1 MTTSSAVAGA
11 PRTGSS
17 QGPDT
22 RVRRNAADAAVRR
35 TARYA
40 ELMRLPLACIDAA
53 TGTVL
58 GKSEPR
64 MLPLL
69 PGELR
74 RHLRGTAGVH
84 VLEHPLGATFV
95 WAPLPRSG
103 GLQPVALGFVVSRP
117 DAKEI
122 TLAAAEAGWSQEEL
136 REWASR
142 QKPCSAE
149 HLQVLMELA
158 VRQIDR
164 EIREADLQ
172 LEVAQLTTQL
182 EQTYEEISLLHNL
195 ARNLQISRSPS
206 DLAEMCLSRLHV
218 LTEAEGN
225 IIWIEERRGLSRS
238 FVQGELPFDEIGI
251 ARLIARFENSDWS
264 KPLVR
269 NRIEGTLLG
278 SDFPGL
284 RNIVLVPIA
293 EGSYRYGWI
302 ASVNRPGHREFGT
315 VEASLI
321 SSVATILGTHLR
333 NIDLYEQHNELLLR
347 FVKTLV
353 STLDAKDPYTRGH
366 SERVALIARRLGEE
380 MDLPEDELHDLYL
393 AGLLH
398 DIGKIGVDD
407 RILQKPGSLTEEEFR
422 KVQQHPMIGYMILQG
437 LHNLQ
442 RVLPGVRNHHE
453 AWNGKGYPDGLSGEE
468 IPLMARILAV
478 ADSYDAMGSD
488 RPYRPGM
495 PPEQIEEIFR
505 AGTGRQWDAR
515 IIDTYFA
522 IRDDVRRICATYSPA
537 NGNLLSALLENEV
550 PVPATG

>member
-1 MTTSSAVAGA
+1 MATSSAVAGA
-11 PRTGSS
+11 ARTASS

-22 RVRRNAADAAVRR
+22 PVRKNAADAAIRR
-35 TARYA
+35 TTRYA
-40 ELMRLPLACIDAA
+40 ELIRLPLACIDS
-53 TGTVL
+53 TSGTVL
-58 GKSEPR
+58 GRSEPR
-64 MLPLL
+64 MLTLL
-69 PGELR
+69 PAEVR
-74 RHLRGTAGVH
+74 RQLHGTSGAR

-95 WAPLPRSG
+95 WTSLPRSG
-103 GLQPVALGFVVSRP
+103 GLQPVALGFVASRP

-136 REWASR
+136 REWAAR
-142 QKPCSAE
+142 QKPCSPE
-149 HLQVLMELA
+149 HLQALMELA
-158 VRQIDR
+158 VRQIERD
-164 EIREADLQ
+164 IREADLQ
-172 LEVAQLTTQL
+172 LEIAQLTTQL

-206 DLAEMCLSRLHV
+206 DLAQMCLARLHV

-225 IIWIEERRGLSRS
+225 IIWIEERRGQSRS
-238 FVQGELPFDEIGI
+238 FVQGELPFDEVGL
-251 ARLIARFENSDWS
+251 ARLIARFDRSGWS
-264 KPLVR
+264 RPLVR
-269 NRIEGTLLG
+269 NRIEATLLG

-284 RNIVLVPIA
+284 RNIVLVPIF

-302 ASVNRPGHREFGT
+302 ASVNRPGYREFGT

-366 SERVALIARRLGEE
+366 SERVALVARRLGEE
-380 MDLPEDELHDLYL
+380 MGLPEDELHDLYL

-407 RILQKPGSLTEEEFR
+407 RILQKPGVLTDEEFR

-442 RVLPGVRNHHE
+442 SVLPGVRNHHE
-453 AWNGKGYPDGLSGEE
+453 AWNGSGYPDGLRGEE

-495 PPEQIEEIFR
+495 PPERIEDIFR
-505 AGTGRQWDAR
+505 EGAGQQWDAR

-522 IRDDVRRICATYSPA
+522 VRDEVRRICATYSPA
-537 NGNLLSALLENEV
+537 NGNLLSALLEDKLLL
-550 PVPATG
+550 AAS